1 MLKFEPGQIER
12 ENADR
17 IRKIIDLKF
26 YYGTPKEKEAAFDLV
41 LKQAIL

>member
-1 MLKFEPGQIER
+1 MLNFEPGQIER
-12 ENADR
+12 ENAD
-17 IRKIIDLKF
+17 RKIIDLKF